1 MPFWALIGGIRG
13 ALAALTGAA
22 LMFGAM
28 SLWDLADDTAV
39 AKAARAA
46 EVARFEAESAAALKT
61 ALDIAFQAQSDA
73 VQAAQRDK
81 LLSDRWHDAQTE
93 RMEIYL
99 GELKQKLVAAGRAC
113 LIDQSDIDGMRD
125 AGRAAQ
131 GGR

>member
-1 MPFWALIGGIRG
+1 MLDLIGGLRG
-13 ALAALTGAA
+13 ALAALAGAA

-28 SLWDLADDTAV
+28 SLWDIADDAAV

-46 EVARFEAESAAALKT
+46 QIARFEAESAEALKN
-61 ALDIAFQAQSDA
+61 ALDLAFKAQSDA
-73 VQAAQRDK
+73 VEAAQRDK
-81 LLSDRWHDAQTE
+81 LISDRWHDAQTE

-99 GELKQKLVAAGRAC
+99 GELKQKLVDAGRAC
-113 LIDQSDIDGMRD
+113 LLDQSDIDGMRN

>member
-1 MPFWALIGGIRG
+1 MMLDLIGGIRG
-13 ALAALTGAA
+13 VLAAMTGAA

-28 SLWDLADDTAV
+28 SLYDLADDAAV
-39 AKAARAA
+39 ARSARAA
-46 EVARFEAESAAALKT
+46 EVARFEAESAAALKN
-61 ALDIAFQAQSDA
+61 ALDLAFKAQSDA
-73 VQAAQRDK
+73 VEAARRDK

-113 LIDQSDIDGMRD
+113 LLNQSDVDGMRD